1 MDKHFLRIYNLPNDI
16 SKHDLI
22 NLLDDFASIKNV
34 FLAQENDKLCG
45 WAWIEFY
52 NQDELT
58 KIYEK
63 FNNYEWKSHCLR
75 IIK

>member
-1 MDKHFLRIYNLPNDI
+1 MDKYFLRIYNLPDDI

-34 FLAQENDKLCG
+34 FLAQEDDKLFG
-45 WAWIEFY
+45 WAWVEFY
-52 NQDELT
+52 NQDDIN

-63 FNNYEWKSHCLR
+63 FNKYEWKSKCLI